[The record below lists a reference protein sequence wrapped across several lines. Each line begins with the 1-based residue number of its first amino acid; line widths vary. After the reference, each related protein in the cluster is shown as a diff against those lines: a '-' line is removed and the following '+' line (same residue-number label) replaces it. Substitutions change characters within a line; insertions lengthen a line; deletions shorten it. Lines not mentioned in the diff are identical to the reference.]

1 MLSNTGIASFHIIIF
16 ILIPLKP
23 REFWGSFVSG
33 LRLTNIHEAE
43 KIPGLMHYSICPK
56 MVMQCIFLTVHRIN
70 FSG

>member
-33 LRLTNIHEAE
+33 LRLTNIHQAE
-43 KIPGLMHYSICPK
+43 KIPGLDALQYMP
-56 MVMQCIFLTVHRIN
+56 
-70 FSG
+70 

>member
-23 REFWGSFVSG
+23 REFWGSFVSR

-43 KIPGLMHYSICPK
+43 KIPGLDALQYMSQDGHA
-56 MVMQCIFLTVHRIN
+56 VHFLN
-70 FSG
+70 CS

>member
-43 KIPGLMHYSICPK
+43 KIPGLDALQYMSQDGHA
-56 MVMQCIFLTVHRIN
+56 VHFLN
-70 FSG
+70 CS